1 MSNNFNEE
9 EINIDLREIGAI
21 LKRNAANIARVTGV
35 CIVAAGVYLAV
46 ATPVYESQ
54 ALLRVKQ
61 PKGIGTSLLE
71 AMPMGNAMANTQ
83 LMNTYAEIL
92 KSRSVIVPVI
102 EKTEEPNKEGK
113 FPAYAGYVK
122 GKVATAPFKDTEI
135 MQLTVRAN
143 TAEKA
148 QKANSLIVEGFL
160 NRLTE
165 LSRDQQKATRGF
177 IEERTATAKK
187 ELKDAEDK
195 LTDYKKA
202 NDIIAPDDAVKLAT
216 EKMGMVDKLNAENRV
231 ALATANARLASTN
244 AQLNGEAASIA
255 DNKSIQLY
263 NTQLAQL
270 EGERISYLDKYTAQ
284 HPKVKQVEQEIAN
297 LKQKINSE
305 INKVAS
311 LQAPSDNPVH
321 QQLLAAKFQ
330 SEAEASVAQSNLA
343 KLHQIDNDNKEDIRN
358 LSDKEQEFVSLMRDV
373 TVANEIYVML
383 AKRLEEAKVA
393 EASVATEVQVVD
405 TATLPTAP
413 VAPKKAMTLL
423 LAALLGILAS
433 SGFVVVRELLNRT
446 IKNSDDVAN
455 YLDLPVLGSV
465 PDIND
470 LRKDMEK
477 SDKGPGLL
485 TKIWRNVWK
494 A

>member
-9 EINIDLREIGAI
+9 EITIDLREIGAI

-113 FPAYAGYVK
+113 FPAYEGYVK

-187 ELKDAEDK
+187 ELKDVEDK

-263 NTQLAQL
+263 NQQLAQL

-284 HPKVKQVEQEIAN
+284 HPKVQQVEQEIAN
-297 LKQKINSE
+297 LKKKINNE
-305 INKVAS
+305 ISKVAS

-343 KLHQIDNDNKEDIRN
+343 KLAQIDSDNKADLRN
-358 LSDKEQEFVSLMRDV
+358 LSDKEQEFVNLMRDV

-383 AKRLEEAKVA
+383 AKRVEEAKVA

-405 TATLPTAP
+405 SGTLPEKPAK
-413 VAPKKAMTLL
+413 PKKALTLL
-423 LAALLGILAS
+423 LAALLGALAS

-455 YLDLPVLGSV
+455 YLELPVLGSV
-465 PDIND
+465 PDMND

-477 SDKGPGLL
+477 NDKGPGLL
-485 TKIWRNVWK
+485 AKIWRKVWK

>member
-9 EINIDLREIGAI
+9 EITIDLREIGAI

-61 PKGIGTSLLE
+61 PKGIGSSLLE

-102 EKTEEPNKEGK
+102 EKTEELDKEGK
-113 FPAYAGYVK
+113 FIQYEDYLK
-122 GKVATAPFKDTEI
+122 KNITTAPFKDTEI
-135 MQLTVRAN
+135 MQFTARAE

-148 QKANSLIVEGFL
+148 QQVNKMIVEGFL

-177 IEERTATAKK
+177 IEERAVAAKK

-195 LTDYKKA
+195 LTEYKKA

-305 INKVAS
+305 ISKVAS

-343 KLHQIDNDNKEDIRN
+343 KLAQIDNDNKTDLRN
-358 LSDKEQEFVSLMRDV
+358 LSDKEQEFVNLMRDV

-383 AKRLEEAKVA
+383 AKRVEEAKVA

-405 TATLPTAP
+405 SGTLPEKPAK
-413 VAPKKAMTLL
+413 PKKALTLL
-423 LAALLGILAS
+423 LAALLGALAS

-465 PDIND
+465 PDMND

-477 SDKGPGLL
+477 NDKGPGLL
-485 TKIWRNVWK
+485 AKIWRNVWK

>member
-9 EINIDLREIGAI
+9 EITIDLREIGAI

-61 PKGIGTSLLE
+61 PKGIGSSLLE

-92 KSRSVIVPVI
+92 KSRSVIIPVI
-102 EKTEEPNKEGK
+102 EKTEEPNDEGK
-113 FPAYAGYVK
+113 FPAYEGYVK
-122 GKVATAPFKDTEI
+122 GNVATAPFKDTEI

-148 QKANSLIVEGFL
+148 QKANNLIVEGFL

-177 IEERTATAKK
+177 IEERAVAAKK

-195 LTDYKKA
+195 LTEYKKA

-263 NTQLAQL
+263 NSQLAQL

-465 PDIND
+465 PDMND

-477 SDKGPGLL
+477 NDKGPGLL
-485 TKIWRNVWK
+485 AKIWRKVWK

>member
-9 EINIDLREIGAI
+9 EITIDLREIGAI
-21 LKRNAANIARVTGV
+21 LRRNAANIARVTGV
-35 CIVAAGVYLAV
+35 CLIAAGVYLAV

-61 PKGIGTSLLE
+61 PKGIGSSLLE
-71 AMPMGNAMANTQ
+71 SMPMGNAMANTQ

-102 EKTEEPNKEGK
+102 EKTEEANDKGK
-113 FPAYAGYVK
+113 YPDYDAYVK
-122 GKVATAPFKDTEI
+122 AKVTTAPFKDTEI

-148 QKANSLIVEGFL
+148 QAANKAIVDGFL
-160 NRLTE
+160 QRLTE

-177 IEERTATAKK
+177 IEERTVAAKK

-195 LTDYKKA
+195 LTEYKKA

-216 EKMGMVDKLNAENRV
+216 EKMGMVDKLNAENKV

-263 NTQLAQL
+263 NQQLAQL

-284 HPKVKQVEQEIAN
+284 HPKVQQVEQEIAN
-297 LKQKINSE
+297 LKQKINAE

-321 QQLLAAKFQ
+321 QQLLAAKFT

-343 KLHQIDNDNKEDIRN
+343 KLAQIDNDNKADIRN
-358 LSDKEQEFVSLMRDV
+358 LSDKEQEFVGLMRDV

-383 AKRLEEAKVA
+383 AKRVEEAKVA

-405 TATLPTAP
+405 SATLPERP
-413 VAPKKAMTLL
+413 VAPQKAKVLL

-446 IKNSDDVAN
+446 IKTSEDVAN
-455 YLDLPVLGSV
+455 YLELPVLGSV
-465 PDIND
+465 PDMHE
-470 LRKDMEK
+470 LHKAMERK
-477 SDKGPGLL
+477 DKGPGLL
-485 TKIWRNVWK
+485 MKIWRKVWK

>member
-9 EINIDLREIGAI
+9 EITIDLREIGAI

-61 PKGIGTSLLE
+61 PKGIGSSLLE
-71 AMPMGNAMANTQ
+71 SMPMGNAMANTQ

-102 EKTEEPNKEGK
+102 EKTEEPNDEGK
-113 FPAYAGYVK
+113 FMDYEAYVK
-122 GKVATAPFKDTEI
+122 AKVTTAPFKDTEI
-135 MQLTVRAN
+135 MQFTARAE

-148 QKANSLIVEGFL
+148 QQVNKMIVEGFL

-177 IEERTATAKK
+177 IEERAVAAKK

-195 LTDYKKA
+195 LTEYKKA
-202 NDIIAPDDAVKLAT
+202 NDIIAPDGAVKLAT

-343 KLHQIDNDNKEDIRN
+343 KLAQIDSDNKTDIRN
-358 LSDKEQEFVSLMRDV
+358 LSDKEQEFVNLMRDV

-383 AKRLEEAKVA
+383 AKRVEEAKVA

-405 TATLPTAP
+405 SGTLPEKPAK
-413 VAPKKAMTLL
+413 PKKALTLL
-423 LAALLGILAS
+423 LAALLGALAS

-465 PDIND
+465 PDMND

-477 SDKGPGLL
+477 NDKGPGLL
-485 TKIWRNVWK
+485 AKIWRNVWK

>member
-9 EINIDLREIGAI
+9 EITIDLREIGAI

-113 FPAYAGYVK
+113 FPDYAGYVK

-165 LSRDQQKATRGF
+165 LSRDPQKATRGF

-195 LTDYKKA
+195 LTEYKKA

-263 NTQLAQL
+263 NSQLAQL

-477 SDKGPGLL
+477 NDKGPGLL
-485 TKIWRNVWK
+485 TKIWRTVWK

>member
-9 EINIDLREIGAI
+9 EITIDLREIGAI

-195 LTDYKKA
+195 LTEYKKA

-284 HPKVKQVEQEIAN
+284 HPKVQQVEQEIAN
-297 LKQKINSE
+297 LKKKINSE

-321 QQLLAAKFQ
+321 QQLLAAKFT

-485 TKIWRNVWK
+485 AKIWRNVWK

>member
-9 EINIDLREIGAI
+9 EITIDLREIGAI

-195 LTDYKKA
+195 LTEYKKA

-263 NTQLAQL
+263 NSQLAQL

-321 QQLLAAKFQ
+321 QQLLAAKFT

-343 KLHQIDNDNKEDIRN
+343 KLAQIDNDNKEDIRN

-465 PDIND
+465 PDMND

-477 SDKGPGLL
+477 NDKGPGLL
-485 TKIWRNVWK
+485 AKIWRKVWK

>member
-9 EINIDLREIGAI
+9 EITIDLREIGAI

-102 EKTEEPNKEGK
+102 EKTEELDKEGK
-113 FPAYAGYVK
+113 FIQYEDYLK
-122 GKVATAPFKDTEI
+122 KNITTAPFKDTEI
-135 MQLTVRAN
+135 MQFTARAE

-148 QKANSLIVEGFL
+148 QQVNKMIVEGFL

-177 IEERTATAKK
+177 IEERAVAAKK

-195 LTDYKKA
+195 LTEYKKA

-284 HPKVKQVEQEIAN
+284 HPKVKQVEQELAN

-305 INKVAS
+305 ISKVAS

-343 KLHQIDNDNKEDIRN
+343 KLAQIDNDNKTDLRN
-358 LSDKEQEFVSLMRDV
+358 LSDKEQEFVNLMRDV

-383 AKRLEEAKVA
+383 AKRVEEAKVA

-405 TATLPTAP
+405 SGTLPEKPAK
-413 VAPKKAMTLL
+413 PKKALTLL
-423 LAALLGILAS
+423 LAALLGALAS

-465 PDIND
+465 PDMND

-477 SDKGPGLL
+477 NDKGPGLL
-485 TKIWRNVWK
+485 AKIWRNVWK

>member
-9 EINIDLREIGAI
+9 EITIDLREIGAI

-61 PKGIGTSLLE
+61 PKGIGSSLLE

-113 FPAYAGYVK
+113 FPDYAGYVK

-263 NTQLAQL
+263 NSQLAQL

-423 LAALLGILAS
+423 MAALLGILAS

-465 PDIND
+465 PDMND

-477 SDKGPGLL
+477 NDKGPGLL
-485 TKIWRNVWK
+485 AKIWRKVWK

>member
-9 EINIDLREIGAI
+9 EITIDLREIGAI

-195 LTDYKKA
+195 LTEYKKA

-231 ALATANARLASTN
+231 ALATANARLASAN

-263 NTQLAQL
+263 NSQLAQL

-284 HPKVKQVEQEIAN
+284 HPKVKQVEQEIAK

-305 INKVAS
+305 ISKVAS

-477 SDKGPGLL
+477 NDKGPGLL
-485 TKIWRNVWK
+485 AKIWRKVWK

>member
-9 EINIDLREIGAI
+9 EITIDLREIGAI

-113 FPAYAGYVK
+113 FPDYAGYVK

-413 VAPKKAMTLL
+413 VAPKKTMTLL

-485 TKIWRNVWK
+485 AKIWRKVWK

>member
-9 EINIDLREIGAI
+9 EITIDLREIGAI

-263 NTQLAQL
+263 NQQLAQL

-284 HPKVKQVEQEIAN
+284 HPKVKQVEQEIAK

-321 QQLLAAKFQ
+321 QQLLAAKFT

-405 TATLPTAP
+405 SGTLPEKPAK
-413 VAPKKAMTLL
+413 PKKGLTLL
-423 LAALLGILAS
+423 LAALLGALAS

-465 PDIND
+465 PDMND

-477 SDKGPGLL
+477 NDKGPGLL
-485 TKIWRNVWK
+485 AKIWRKVWK

>member
-9 EINIDLREIGAI
+9 EITIDLREIGAI

-113 FPAYAGYVK
+113 FPAYEGYVK

-195 LTDYKKA
+195 LTEYKKA

-297 LKQKINSE
+297 LKKKINSE

-321 QQLLAAKFQ
+321 QQLLAAKFT

-343 KLHQIDNDNKEDIRN
+343 KLAQIDSDNKADIRN

-465 PDIND
+465 PDMND

-477 SDKGPGLL
+477 NDKGPGLL
-485 TKIWRNVWK
+485 AKIWRKVWK

>member
-9 EINIDLREIGAI
+9 EITIDLREIGAI

-113 FPAYAGYVK
+113 FPGYEAYVK
-122 GKVATAPFKDTEI
+122 GNVATAPFKDTEI

-177 IEERTATAKK
+177 IEERAVAAKK

-195 LTDYKKA
+195 LTEYKKA

-263 NTQLAQL
+263 NSQLAQL

-305 INKVAS
+305 ISKVAS

-405 TATLPTAP
+405 SGTLPEKPAK
-413 VAPKKAMTLL
+413 PKKALTLL
-423 LAALLGILAS
+423 LAALLGALAS

-465 PDIND
+465 PDMND

-477 SDKGPGLL
+477 NDKGPGLL
-485 TKIWRNVWK
+485 TKIWRTVWK

>member
-9 EINIDLREIGAI
+9 EITIDLREIGAI

-61 PKGIGTSLLE
+61 PKGIGSSLLE
-71 AMPMGNAMANTQ
+71 AMPMGNAMLNTQ

-102 EKTEEPNKEGK
+102 EKTEEADDEGK
-113 FPAYAGYVK
+113 FIEYEDYLK
-122 GKVATAPFKDTEI
+122 KNITTAPFKDTEI
-135 MQLTVRAN
+135 MQFTARAE

-148 QKANSLIVEGFL
+148 QQVNKMIVEGFL

-177 IEERTATAKK
+177 IEERAVAAKK

-195 LTDYKKA
+195 LTEYKKA

-216 EKMGMVDKLNAENRV
+216 EKMGMVDKLNAENKV

-343 KLHQIDNDNKEDIRN
+343 KLAQIDSDNKADIRN
-358 LSDKEQEFVSLMRDV
+358 LSDKEQEFVNLMRDV

-383 AKRLEEAKVA
+383 AKRVEEAKVA

-405 TATLPTAP
+405 SGTLPENPAK
-413 VAPKKAMTLL
+413 PKKALTLL
-423 LAALLGILAS
+423 LAALLGALAS

-465 PDIND
+465 PDMND

-477 SDKGPGLL
+477 NDKGPGLL
-485 TKIWRNVWK
+485 AKIWRKVWK

>member
-9 EINIDLREIGAI
+9 EITIDLREIGAI

-113 FPAYAGYVK
+113 FPDYAGYVK

-263 NTQLAQL
+263 NSQLAQL

-477 SDKGPGLL
+477 NDKGPGLL
-485 TKIWRNVWK
+485 TKIWRTVWK

>member
-9 EINIDLREIGAI
+9 EITIDLREIGAI

-195 LTDYKKA
+195 LTEYKKA

-263 NTQLAQL
+263 NSQLAQL

-284 HPKVKQVEQEIAN
+284 HPKVKQVEQEIAK

-423 LAALLGILAS
+423 LAALLGALAS
-433 SGFVVVRELLNRT
+433 SGFVVVCELLNRT
-446 IKNSDDVAN
+446 IKNSDDVAS
-455 YLDLPVLGSV
+455 YLELPVLGSV
-465 PDIND
+465 PDMND

-477 SDKGPGLL
+477 NDKGPGLL
-485 TKIWRNVWK
+485 AKIWRKVWK

>member
-9 EINIDLREIGAI
+9 EITIDLREIGAI

-61 PKGIGTSLLE
+61 PKGIGSSLLE

-113 FPAYAGYVK
+113 FPAYEGYIK

-195 LTDYKKA
+195 LTEYKKA

-284 HPKVKQVEQEIAN
+284 HPKVQQVEQEIAN
-297 LKQKINSE
+297 LKKKINSE

-321 QQLLAAKFQ
+321 QQLLAAKFT
-330 SEAEASVAQSNLA
+330 SEAEASVAQSNLV

-373 TVANEIYVML
+373 NVANEIYVML

-465 PDIND
+465 PDMND

-477 SDKGPGLL
+477 NDKGPGLL
-485 TKIWRNVWK
+485 AKVWRKVWK

>member
-9 EINIDLREIGAI
+9 EITIDLREIGAI

-61 PKGIGTSLLE
+61 PKGIGSSLLE

-92 KSRSVIVPVI
+92 KSRSVIIPVI
-102 EKTEEPNKEGK
+102 EKTEEPNDEGK
-113 FPAYAGYVK
+113 FPAYEGYVK
-122 GKVATAPFKDTEI
+122 GNVATAPFKDTEI

-148 QKANSLIVEGFL
+148 QKANNLIVEGFL

-177 IEERTATAKK
+177 IEERAVAAKK

-195 LTDYKKA
+195 LTEYKKA

-263 NTQLAQL
+263 NSQLAQL

-343 KLHQIDNDNKEDIRN
+343 KLEQIDNDNKTDLRN
-358 LSDKEQEFVSLMRDV
+358 LSDKEQEFVNLMRDV

-383 AKRLEEAKVA
+383 AKRVEEAKVA

-405 TATLPTAP
+405 SGTLPEKPAK
-413 VAPKKAMTLL
+413 PKKALTLL
-423 LAALLGILAS
+423 LAALLGALAS

-455 YLDLPVLGSV
+455 YLDLPVLGNV
-465 PDIND
+465 PDMND

-477 SDKGPGLL
+477 NDKGPGLL
-485 TKIWRNVWK
+485 AKIWRKVWK

>member
-9 EINIDLREIGAI
+9 EITIDLREIGAI

-113 FPAYAGYVK
+113 FPDYAGYVK

-263 NTQLAQL
+263 NSQLAQL

-465 PDIND
+465 PDMND

-477 SDKGPGLL
+477 NDKGPGLL
-485 TKIWRNVWK
+485 AKIWRKVWK